1 MESNTNKR
9 TYWLDGFEGA
19 VKNVGILSRSEIA
32 VDVNRLESK
41 FNVNI
46 VAISI
51 ENDIETGKPS
61 YNIKFITEVNEDEFI
76 RRGNTNES

>member
-19 VKNVGILSRSEIA
+19 AKGGTFSRSEIA

-41 FNVNI
+41 FDVNI

-51 ENDIETGKPS
+51 ENDAETGKPS
-61 YNIKFITEVNEDEFI
+61 YNIEFITEVNEDEFI
-76 RRGNTNES
+76 RRGNANES

>member
-9 TYWLDGFEGA
+9 TYWLDGFEGSA
-19 VKNVGILSRSEIA
+19 KGGTFSRSEIA

-61 YNIKFITEVNEDEFI
+61 YNIEFITEVNEDEFI
-76 RRGNTNES
+76 RRGNANES